1 MYIMLVS
8 LFPFVIII
16 ECIKRIN
23 RINRFKRFKRFKGI
37 RKRGEACQGG
47 GAAPKQPAGPRFER
61 PARAV

>member
-1 MYIMLVS
+1 MLVS

-16 ECIKRIN
+16 EGIKRIN
-23 RINRFKRFKRFKGI
+23 RINRFKRFKGI

-47 GAAPKQPAGPRFER
+47 GEAPKQPAGPRFER